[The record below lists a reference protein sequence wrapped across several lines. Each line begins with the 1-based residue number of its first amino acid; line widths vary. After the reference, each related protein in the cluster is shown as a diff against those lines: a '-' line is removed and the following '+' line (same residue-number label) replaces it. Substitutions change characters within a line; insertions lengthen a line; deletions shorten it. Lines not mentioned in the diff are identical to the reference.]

1 MIETIRAATLGE
13 TAEILSLWQVAD
25 AVPSRTDD
33 PEGIQRLLEKDPG
46 ALLIATADGKIVGT
60 VIAGFDGWR
69 GLMYRLAVLPEYRRR
84 GIATELIEAGERRL
98 RDVGGRR
105 ISAIIML
112 EHADA
117 VATWESNG
125 YVEDTRVGRWF
136 KNL

>member
-1 MIETIRAATLGE
+1 MTETIRAATLGE
-13 TAEILSLWQVAD
+13 TAEILSLWQSAE
-25 AVPSRTDD
+25 AVPSATDD
-33 PEGIQRLLEKDPG
+33 PDGIQRLLEKDPG
-46 ALLIATADGKIVGT
+46 ALLVATADGKIVGT
-60 VIAGFDGWR
+60 VIAAFDGWR

-84 GIATELIEAGERRL
+84 GIATDLIAAGEHRL
-98 RDVGGRR
+98 RDVGARR

-117 VATWESNG
+117 VATWETND